1 MGIFTALQFALQFT
15 LVLFYSI
22 LQMIVVKRVGM
33 AKIIEDMA
41 GHREE
46 VEGDMTW
53 MEEVIC
59 LDIGK

>member
-1 MGIFTALQFALQFT
+1 MQFALQFT
-15 LVLFYSI
+15 LVLFYSF

-46 VEGDMTW
+46 VEGGYDMDGRGH
-53 MEEVIC
+53 MS
-59 LDIGK
+59 GYR